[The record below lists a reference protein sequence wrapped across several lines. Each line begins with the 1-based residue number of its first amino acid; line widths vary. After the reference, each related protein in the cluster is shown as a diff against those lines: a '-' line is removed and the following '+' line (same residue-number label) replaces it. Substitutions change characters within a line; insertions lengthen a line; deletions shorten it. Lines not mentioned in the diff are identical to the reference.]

1 MSLDSLQAY
10 LDENVSNKNDRVIT
24 LIQACIGEGINEG
37 RAIVSQLVQFGYDPV
52 HVRIQ
57 LSKNAGPLP
66 SNKLWERG
74 DNGRYRLPS

>member
-1 MSLDSLQAY
+1 MSLAK
-10 LDENVSNKNDRVIT
+10 LDAVLKNTDSNKNDRVIT

-37 RAIVSQLVQFGYDPV
+37 RAIVSQLVQLGYDPV

-74 DNGRYRLPS
+74 DNGRYRLHS